1 MNWLLDKPIAH
12 RGLHC
17 GSVIPENS
25 LLAFQGAIDLQ
36 LPIELDVQLLAD
48 GNVVVFHDK
57 TLDRMTQASGQIS
70 EKTIDDLDNIYL
82 KESTQKI
89 PLLSEVL
96 DLIQGQVPLL
106 IEVKNEGKVGNLEV
120 QLLEQLKTYSGD
132 FAIQSFNPYVL
143 AYYKQHIPHVLRGQL
158 ASQFKNIGLSWYNKF
173 LLSHLVYTGI
183 SDPHFIAYNIQD
195 LPHCATTIA
204 RRFFKKPLIAW
215 TIRSDADKE
224 KAVKYADNIIFDPYS
239 F

>member
-1 MNWLLDKPIAH
+1 MNWILDKPIAH
-12 RGLHC
+12 RGLHR
-17 GSVIPENS
+17 GTIIPENS
-25 LLAFQGAIDLQ
+25 LLAFQAAIDLQ
-36 LPIELDVQLLAD
+36 LPIELDVQHLAD

-70 EKTIDDLDNIYL
+70 EKTIEDLRDIYL
-82 KESTQKI
+82 GDSTQKI

-96 DLIQGQVPLL
+96 ELIQGQVPLL
-106 IEVKNEGKVGNLEV
+106 IEVKNEGKVGKLEI
-120 QLLEQLKTYSGD
+120 QLLKQLKVYSGA

-143 AYYKQHIPHVLRGQL
+143 AYCIQQIPHVRRGQL

-173 LLSHLVYTGI
+173 LLSHLFYTGI

-195 LPHCATTIA
+195 LPHCAPTIA

-215 TIRSDADKE
+215 TIRSDADKQ
-224 KAVKYADNIIFDPYS
+224 KAVRYADNIIFDPYS
-239 F
+239 D